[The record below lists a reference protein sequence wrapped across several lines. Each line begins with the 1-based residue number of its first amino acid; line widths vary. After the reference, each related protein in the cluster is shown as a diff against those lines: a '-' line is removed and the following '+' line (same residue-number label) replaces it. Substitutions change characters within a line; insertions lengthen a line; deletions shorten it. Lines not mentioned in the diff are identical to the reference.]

1 MNNMETYLNKA
12 AIGVGATV
20 GAVSTASAGNST
32 DVIIELLPVIIELVI
47 VLVMIGYILKMVQ
60 KLG

>member
-1 MNNMETYLNKA
+1 MNNMSYLNKA

-32 DVIIELLPVIIELVI
+32 DTIVALLPVIIELVI
-47 VLVMIGYILKMVQ
+47 VLVMVGYILKMVK
-60 KLG
+60 KL